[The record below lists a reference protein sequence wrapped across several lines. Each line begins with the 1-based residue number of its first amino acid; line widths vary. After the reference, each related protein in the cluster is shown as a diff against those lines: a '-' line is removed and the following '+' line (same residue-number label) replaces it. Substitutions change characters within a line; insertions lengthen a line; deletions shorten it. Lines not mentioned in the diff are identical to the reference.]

1 MKVMDKYSPFKNL
14 PLSSHRC
21 FDAYIQFYHFKYL
34 IIYVEFNTAIYRL
47 SAIKRK

>member
-14 PLSSHRC
+14 PLSSR

-34 IIYVEFNTAIYRL
+34 IIYVEFNTAIYQL
-47 SAIKRK
+47 STIKRK